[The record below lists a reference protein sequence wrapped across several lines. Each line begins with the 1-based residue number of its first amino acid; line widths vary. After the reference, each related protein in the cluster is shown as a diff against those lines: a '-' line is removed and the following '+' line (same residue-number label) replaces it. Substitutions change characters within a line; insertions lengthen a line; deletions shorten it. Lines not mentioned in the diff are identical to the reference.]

1 MLIIIYI
8 LRNIFQRN
16 QYRTFVLINMR
27 NMNKSQL
34 RSCKLMLHEHLVYHK
49 QVVQSAM
56 LIVFGFFVFQ
66 NYYEK

>member
-1 MLIIIYI
+1 
-8 LRNIFQRN
+8 
-16 QYRTFVLINMR
+16 MR

-34 RSCKLMLHEHLVYHK
+34 RSCKLMLHEYLVYHK

-56 LIVFGFFVFQ
+56 LLVFGFFVFQ